1 MALITWT
8 EAAYGTNVPVC
19 DNEHKTLFDLL
30 NSLHELAAGDD
41 RGAVGNKLD
50 ELINFVVKH
59 FATEERLMQQKGY
72 AGFAAH
78 KAEHDNLVG
87 TCAGLQKQFHAG
99 EAEITQETTAFVK
112 AWLDKHIPGFDKPY
126 GPALTS

>member
-8 EAAYGTNVPVC
+8 EAAYGTTVPVC
-19 DNEHKTLFDLL
+19 DNEHKTLFDML
-30 NSLHELAAGDD
+30 NALHELAAGDD
-41 RGAVGNKLD
+41 RGAVGRKLD

-59 FATEERLMQQKGY
+59 FTTEERLMQQKGY
-72 AGFAAH
+72 AGYAAH
-78 KAEHDNLVG
+78 KAQHDNLVE

-112 AWLDKHIPGFDKPY
+112 SWLDSHIPGFDKPY
-126 GPALTS
+126 GPALAS